1 MWCWLSRKPLETACD
16 SCAERFCDDDLV
28 ECGCDALKNECSAR
42 GLGTAGQARHGRE
55 CAGGFCS
62 CSGLAQL
69 AHAVLGRSR
78 WRVVALWLA
87 DLPGVVVGRSA
98 CVGVRGGGL
107 LYMSLGSG
115 RLGLLFGCCS
125 AEAH

>member
-1 MWCWLSRKPLETACD
+1 M
-16 SCAERFCDDDLV
+16 
-28 ECGCDALKNECSAR
+28 ALALLGR
-42 GLGTAGQARHGRE
+42 QGTAAN
-55 CAGGFCS
+55 ALAVS
-62 CSGLAQL
+62 ALCSGLAQL